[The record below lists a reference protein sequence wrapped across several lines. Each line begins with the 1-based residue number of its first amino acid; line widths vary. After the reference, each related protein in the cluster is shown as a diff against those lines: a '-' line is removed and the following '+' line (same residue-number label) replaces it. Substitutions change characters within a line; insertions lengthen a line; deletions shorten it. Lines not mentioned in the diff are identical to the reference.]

1 MSEDPTHP
9 PSLAQLFSAEYK
21 VPEPAPNTGL
31 LADVD
36 RLGLIGEQALREKGY
51 FTRIV
56 VEDRGPAK
64 RLLNPGS
71 VRVLI
76 VEDDDD
82 ISALIE
88 KTLHSA
94 GCRTLRARNRSEIA
108 QALEAKPAPHLVLLD
123 VMMPDANGFD
133 ILNRIRNHPAIQNL
147 PVVLLTAL
155 GESKDISRGL
165 ALGAT
170 GYVTKPVLPS
180 TLLEVVE
187 TVVAG

>member
-1 MSEDPTHP
+1 MAENAAPT
-9 PSLAQLFSAEYK
+9 PSLAQHFSALYK
-21 VPEPAPNTGL
+21 VPEPAHGADS
-31 LADVD
+31 LADID
-36 RLGLIGEQALREKGY
+36 RLGLIGERALREKGY

-64 RLLNPGS
+64 RLLNPGN

-76 VEDDDD
+76 VDDEDDVA
-82 ISALIE
+82 ALIE
-88 KTLHSA
+88 KTLHRA
-94 GCRTLRARNRSEIA
+94 GCRTLRAKNREEIIS
-108 QALEAKPAPHLVLLD
+108 ALEAKPLPHLVLLD
-123 VMMPDANGFD
+123 VLMPDANGFD
-133 ILNRIRNHPAIQNL
+133 ILNRIRQHAAIAHL

-155 GESKDISRGL
+155 GERKDITQGL

-187 TVVAG
+187 AVMAG